1 MKKTAILASALH
13 WVLLAILFLFLIL
26 ATSCEGKR
34 GRAGLPGAD
43 ADDGFERVFA
53 RGEALPGLNVES
65 LRILGASLPDGSFR
79 PGDPVQVEFKVT
91 FDDGTE
97 VPLEE
102 LDSFS
107 MYVSGPTYHY
117 QQVIQRQR
125 DIADVAVMLADGTYR
140 YQFPGGMPAV
150 FAPPLNDTDDLTEGE
165 WTGQDLVPGTY
176 TLGLE
181 LYRFY
186 EYGGDDVRDA
196 TNATLDFSVLG
207 GDGSNGREVV
217 TRENCNQCH
226 GDLRVHGTFRLEPK
240 LCVLCH
246 TAGAEDGN
254 DPDVEGGTPGRTIDF
269 KVMIHKIHAGH
280 SLPSVQGM
288 TTDANGD
295 RDYSVPGVPYKLLGF
310 GSSVHDYSE
319 VVWPQ
324 WPSLA
329 APMPRDVGYGALGS
343 DDQSKENAVRSGPVQ
358 CAACHGDPDGDGEL
372 PAPIHGDLAFTQ
384 PTRAACGSCHDD
396 IVWDHPY
403 TSNLQKMPAQDDD
416 ATCKECHAASGD
428 ALAVEDAHLHPISN
442 ALLNPGIHATVDDVV
457 DAGAGS
463 DDDGRFDSG
472 ERVGFR
478 LRVHDDAGDPIG
490 SVERL
495 EAVLSGPAQNPNLTH
510 LINIPTSALSGDVA
524 TRMRLPEKR
533 FHEFVGTSTGASNEI
548 FKTSRRPHWNLS
560 GAETVVYTETA
571 VGASSAVADTVPAGQ
586 NWFDVTAGRWTAV
599 PAGRRFAHRRRHAFA
614 DRIRA
619 GAVGGRG
626 PRLAV
631 VPLHLELR
639 ARAALRALRGCD
651 HRGGDADRAHRRRGL
666 HAGRGQG

>member
-107 MYVSGPTYHY
+107 MYVAGPTYHY

-181 LYRFY
+181 LYRLY
-186 EYGGDDVRDA
+186 EYGSDEVRDA

-384 PTRAACGSCHDD
+384 PTRAACGSCHTT
-396 IVWDHPY
+396 
-403 TSNLQKMPAQDDD
+403 TSFG
-416 ATCKECHAASGD
+416 T
-428 ALAVEDAHLHPISN
+428 
-442 ALLNPGIHATVDDVV
+442 
-457 DAGAGS
+457 
-463 DDDGRFDSG
+463 
-472 ERVGFR
+472 
-478 LRVHDDAGDPIG
+478 
-490 SVERL
+490 
-495 EAVLSGPAQNPNLTH
+495 
-510 LINIPTSALSGDVA
+510 IPT
-524 TRMRLPEKR
+524 RP
-533 FHEFVGTSTGASNEI
+533 
-548 FKTSRRPHWNLS
+548 TSRRCLRRTMTPPARSVTRLPATHWRSRTRTSTRSPTPCSTRASTPPSTTWSTPVREAMTTIASTPANASAS
-560 GAETVVYTETA
+560 GSASTTMRETPSA
-571 VGASSAVADTVPAGQ
+571 PSSGWRRCSPA
-586 NWFDVTAGRWTAV
+586 R
-599 PAGRRFAHRRRHAFA
+599 
-614 DRIRA
+614 
-619 GAVGGRG
+619 
-626 PRLAV
+626 PRT
-631 VPLHLELR
+631 R
-639 ARAALRALRGCD
+639 T
-651 HRGGDADRAHRRRGL
+651 
-666 HAGRGQG
+666 